1 MRAGILLG
9 LSAALCWGGADFI
22 ARYSARRIGAYRTL
36 FFMQVVG
43 LSFAGIWIAAVDPA
57 GGIAALVGGLQH
69 HWGLAVFMGAASGLS
84 MLAFYSALEFGAL
97 AIVAPI
103 ASSYPALTV
112 LLAYASGER
121 LAPLRIAGVALT
133 LAGVVLASIPE
144 ASASAVDA
152 ATGAGANSAPRGESR
167 RFAPGVLLAMACA
180 LGFGVTYWALGFYAI
195 AAWGAL
201 GTVWTQRLSTVV
213 WLAASV
219 VPLRRSLA
227 PPSGSG
233 WWLVIVVGVLDAF
246 GFLLSNRGFER
257 EQVGVV
263 TVLGSLFGAVTLL
276 LALLILGER
285 LSRRQWVGVVL
296 IFTGVVLINLRG

>member
-9 LSAALCWGGADFI
+9 LAAALCWGTADFI

-43 LSFAGIWIAAVDPA
+43 LFFASIWVAAVDP
-57 GGIAALVGGLQH
+57 GGGAAVLWSGLER
-69 HWGLAVFMGAASGLS
+69 HWGLAVFMGAVSGLS
-84 MLAFYSALEFGAL
+84 MLAFYSALEFGTV

-121 LAPLRIAGVALT
+121 LTLLRIAGVALA
-133 LAGVVLASIPE
+133 LGGVVLASIPE
-144 ASASAVDA
+144 TPGGASGIAVPA
-152 ATGAGANSAPRGESR
+152 RENAVPREASR
-167 RFAPGVLLAMACA
+167 RLAPGVLLAMTCT

-213 WLAASV
+213 LLSASV
-219 VPLRRSLA
+219 LPLRRSLA
-227 PPSGSG
+227 PPSGNG
-233 WWLVIVVGVLDAF
+233 WWLVIAVGVLDAF
-246 GFLLSNRGFER
+246 GFLLSNRGFEK

-276 LALLILGER
+276 LAFVILGER
-285 LSRRQWVGVVL
+285 LSRRQWVGVAL
-296 IFTGVVLINLRG
+296 IFIGIVLINSR